1 MTTSIYK
8 IPDPPPPSQFKLLSP
23 RGAQLATRVWS
34 CNSNNNTKKPRAL
47 VLLVHGYGFH
57 SGYFDELAKRLNREG
72 LFCASF
78 DQVCQGYSESEP
90 GAPYGYI
97 HVNSFDDW
105 VADIYAA
112 LTWAQSECGG
122 YDKDDLPVFFLGE
135 SLGGLQVL
143 EAAMQSKAYGVQLAG
158 LITSGAVLQVHPD
171 LLPPAPIIKL
181 LTWIAPCFPK
191 LKMPNDAKLEASYDV
206 AFGDVEWARVTRL
219 DSKVQIAPKSTLA
232 GAVGVLTTGP
242 KIMARAAN
250 SSDANTT
257 FPCPLLALHAKGDS
271 RVDIK
276 PMMTFVDQL
285 GPEKAQGFWV
295 DSTGHQLFQDQR
307 EVTLIVL
314 DMIASWIDSQ
324 LLTMKK

>member
-1 MTTSIYK
+1 MTTTTIYK
-8 IPDPPPPSQFKLLSP
+8 IPDPPVPSQFKLQSP
-23 RGAQLATRVWS
+23 RGAQLATRVWLP
-34 CNSNNNTKKPRAL
+34 CSNNNNNNKKKKPPRAL

-57 SGYFDELAKRLNREG
+57 SGYFDELAQRLVRED

-90 GAPYGYI
+90 GAPSGYI

-105 VADIYAA
+105 VADIFAA

-122 YDKDDLPVFFLGE
+122 YQDLPVFFLGE

-158 LITSGAVLQVHPD
+158 IVTSGAVLQVHPD
-171 LLPPAPIIKL
+171 ILPPAPIVKL
-181 LTWIAPCFPK
+181 LTWLAPCFPK

-219 DSKVQIAPKSTLA
+219 DDKVQTAPKSTLA

-242 KIMARAAN
+242 KIMANA
-250 SSDANTT
+250 SSTN
-257 FPCPLLALHAKGDS
+257 FPCPLLAFHAKGDS
-271 RVDIK
+271 RVSIT

-285 GPEKAQGFWV
+285 GPDKAQGFWV
-295 DSTGHQLFQDQR
+295 DSPGHQLFQDKR

-324 LLTMKK
+324 LTMKK